1 MFGTQ
6 IDVENYIAWCF
17 RLFIL
22 I

>member
-17 RLFIL
+17 RLFTL